1 MNNLFDLR
9 GERILVT
16 GAGGSIGGATARVC
30 AALGAELFIA
40 DLKAPTELGSE
51 LKARAAALDNTRRDD
66 VEALVKDIG
75 HLDALI
81 DASGYYVKGD
91 WLDGGDEWDE
101 LFARTMAINVRGPMN
116 LVRAVLPQMRARGAG
131 VVVNVTSSVTYKPL
145 PLVGVYRA
153 AKAAVNAFTESL
165 ASEVEPFGV
174 RVRLVLPGSSGETR
188 FRDTART
195 RLRGMDDA
203 VYGEFMRQTIARMA
217 ESTGPGT
224 RMQDVAEAVWR
235 AATDPS
241 APLRLPAGADA
252 VQWAAEAG

>member
-1 MNNLFDLR
+1 MKTVLITGCSSGFGLEAARYFLARDWRVLATMRTPRDDLFPPSAQLRVLPLDVTDAQSIRAAVAAAGPIDVLVNNAGFGAPAPFELMDMDTVRALFD
-9 GERILVT
+9 T
-16 GAGGSIGGATARVC
+16 
-30 AALGAELFIA
+30 
-40 DLKAPTELGSE
+40 
-51 LKARAAALDNTRRDD
+51 NTF
-66 VEALVKDIG
+66 G
-75 HLDALI
+75 
-81 DASGYYVKGD
+81 
-91 WLDGGDEWDE
+91 
-101 LFARTMAINVRGPMN
+101 TMA
-116 LVRAVLPQMRARGAG
+116 LTQAVLPQMRARGSG

-145 PLVGVYRA
+145 PLVGIYRA

-203 VYGEFMRQTIARMA
+203 VYGDFMRHTIARMA

-241 APLRLPAGADA
+241 APLYLPAGADA
-252 VQWAAEAG
+252 VQWAAEAS

>member
-1 MNNLFDLR
+1 LKTVLITGCSSGFGLETARYFLARDWRALATMRTPREDLFPPSPQLRVLPLDVTDAQSIRAAIEAAGPINVLVNNAGFGAPAPFELMDMDTVRALFD
-9 GERILVT
+9 T
-16 GAGGSIGGATARVC
+16 
-30 AALGAELFIA
+30 
-40 DLKAPTELGSE
+40 
-51 LKARAAALDNTRRDD
+51 NTF
-66 VEALVKDIG
+66 G
-75 HLDALI
+75 
-81 DASGYYVKGD
+81 
-91 WLDGGDEWDE
+91 
-101 LFARTMAINVRGPMN
+101 TMA
-116 LVRAVLPQMRARGAG
+116 LTQAVLPQMRARGAG
-131 VVVNVTSSVTYKPL
+131 VVVNVTSSVTYRPL